1 MKPCIRSLRSVG
13 ADLGSKSRLTLVGDL
28 VVAFRSMKG
37 RLLEGKE
44 SVLWDGLATVFQ
56 PH

>member
-1 MKPCIRSLRSVG
+1 VKPCIRSLRSVG